1 MDKNKIKK
9 VYNEKIKY
17 LVKLNEHYYDLSD
30 PLVNDNEYDQ
40 IKKEI
45 LSLEKK
51 YDFLGNENSPSKII
65 GFRPSKTFKK
75 VFHRVPMLSL
85 SNAFDEEDLINF
97 QKKINN
103 FLDQKVRMN

>member
-1 MDKNKIKK
+1 MRWIKIKLKK

-45 LSLEKK
+45 LSLEK
-51 YDFLGNENSPSKII
+51 I
-65 GFRPSKTFKK
+65 
-75 VFHRVPMLSL
+75 
-85 SNAFDEEDLINF
+85 
-97 QKKINN
+97 
-103 FLDQKVRMN
+103 